1 MMKVKTAIVE
11 KSLYDII
18 NENLTFIISF
28 IINIVIL
35 NYNHYTLNYM
45 KDLTNDKFVIY
56 SVYIQIC
63 QYITLLALFLS
74 VYCKNNNSQ
83 LIASIT
89 IWSIIIKS
97 IIAVYTY
104 GNIFSFLTLSK
115 EMQNLLDEMNND
127 VCQYIIVFNTIFIT
141 IVNMFM
147 FVLSF
152 MIVLA
157 YLVITFDKLYDITI
171 NWCKSFK
178 IKYTSQRIIKEEEV

>member
-1 MMKVKTAIVE
+1 MMKIKTAIVE

-28 IINIVIL
+28 ITNIFIL
-35 NYNHYTLNYM
+35 NYNHYTLVYM
-45 KDLTNDKFVIY
+45 KDLTNDKFLIY
-56 SVYIQIC
+56 SDYIQIC
-63 QYITLLALFLS
+63 QYITLLTLFLS

-89 IWSIIIKS
+89 LWSIIIKS

-104 GNIFSFLTLSK
+104 GNIFLFLTLSK
-115 EMQNLLDEMNND
+115 EMQSLLDEMNND
-127 VCQYIIVFNTIFIT
+127 ICQYIIVFNAIFIA

-157 YLVITFDKLYDITI
+157 YLMIAFDKLYDKTI

-178 IKYTSQRIIKEEEV
+178 VKYTSQRVVTKEEV